1 MKYLEELAD
10 KIFAQFFDGLTGL
23 EAKVLMT
30 ILQMRIDAS
39 MMVEAIKISKKYEE
53 SNDD

>member
-1 MKYLEELAD
+1 MKYLEELTD
-10 KIFAQFFDGLTGL
+10 KIFAEFFDGLTGL

-30 ILQMRIDAS
+30 ILQTRIDAS
-39 MMVEAIKISKKYEE
+39 MIVEAIKIAKKYEE